1 MLKIEK
7 IIELNQ
13 KSYYVYSQNIINLG
27 GLSIVNLLVDV
38 NDFFVHAIEIQEL
51 QREEKEKH
59 RLNET

>member
-13 KSYYVYSQNIINLG
+13 KPYYVYIKTSLNLG